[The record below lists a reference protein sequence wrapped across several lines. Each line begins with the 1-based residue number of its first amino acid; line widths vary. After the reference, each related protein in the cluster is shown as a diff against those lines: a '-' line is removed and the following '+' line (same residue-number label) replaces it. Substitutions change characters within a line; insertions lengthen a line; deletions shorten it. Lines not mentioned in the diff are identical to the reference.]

1 MNLGLW
7 NSGIRLAGL
16 SDEELMQLS
25 KNTGIAYPML
35 KSQQRAEMASTGQN
49 LPGDDSESFVPTV
62 EIKLHT
68 NPKNPRKARKKNIKM
83 LRKALRPPRYWFGL
97 FSIYR
102 YNAAHECACCG
113 ADIRRFI
120 EGSDNAYAHIVD
132 EDTRLSLADIYWFDE
147 DTGQPRKPH
156 ARTHG
161 DIGDQLNSTLCP
173 AHLHIYHTLKKLT
186 QEEMLE
192 SEGLS
197 RPASLGTK
205 FLKVPGMS
213 ALTGGSSKQKNR
225 STTESLMKY
234 EPFFKMIQ
242 QDVQHQKGITMVQHP
257 NPISGVA
264 DLVTVT
270 FDLRALQI
278 QDAMKQNGVIGV
290 PQYIPNNLAGVPQT
304 PQSIANTNPTQ
315 EQAVG
320 N

>member
-7 NSGIRLAGL
+7 NQGIRLAGL
-16 SDEELMQLS
+16 SDEELVKVSQE
-25 KNTGIAYPML
+25 TGIAYPML
-35 KSQQRAEMASTGQN
+35 KSQQMAEMANMGNQI
-49 LPGDDSESFVPTV
+49 PGEENENFVPTV
-62 EIKLHT
+62 EIKLHA

-120 EGSDNAYAHIVD
+120 EGSDNAYAHIID
-132 EDTRLSLADIYWFDE
+132 EDTRMSLADIYWFDE

-161 DIGDQLNSTLCP
+161 DIGDELNSTLCP

-186 QEEMLE
+186 QEEMLQ

-197 RPASLGTK
+197 KPASMGTK
-205 FLKVPGMS
+205 FLRVPGLS
-213 ALTGGSSKQKNR
+213 APKSRNR
-225 STTESLMKY
+225 STTQSLMKY
-234 EPFFKMIQ
+234 EPFFRMIQ
-242 QDVQHQKGITMVQHP
+242 QDTQHQKGITMTQHP

-270 FDLRALQI
+270 FDLRAIQI
-278 QDAMKQNGVIGV
+278 QEASKQSQTIGIPAV
-290 PQYIPNNLAGVPQT
+290 PQQSQT
-304 PQSIANTNPTQ
+304 MANTTPPTTTEGSTQ
-315 EQAVG
+315 
-320 N
+320 

>member
-16 SDEELMQLS
+16 SDEDLMKLS
-25 KNTGIAYPML
+25 QETGIAYPML

-49 LPGDDSESFVPTV
+49 LPGDDAESFVPTV

-68 NPKNPRKARKKNIKM
+68 NAKNPRKARKKNIKM
-83 LRKALRPPRYWFGL
+83 LRKALRPPRYWFGF

-120 EGSDNAYAHIVD
+120 EGNDNAYAHIID
-132 EDTRLSLADIYWFDE
+132 EDTRMSLADIYWFDE

-161 DIGDQLNSTLCP
+161 DIGDELNSTLCP

-197 RPASLGTK
+197 KPASLGTK
-205 FLKVPGMS
+205 FLRVPGLS
-213 ALTGGSSKQKNR
+213 APKSKNR
-225 STTESLMKY
+225 STTQSLLKY

-278 QDAMKQNGVIGV
+278 QDTMKQNGMIGV
-290 PQYIPNNLAGVPQT
+290 PSMQPQQ
-304 PQSIANTNPTQ
+304 PQSIATTTPPTTEAGTKQ
-315 EQAVG
+315 
-320 N
+320 

>member
-16 SDEELMQLS
+16 SDEDLMKLS
-25 KNTGIAYPML
+25 QETGIAYPML
-35 KSQQRAEMASTGQN
+35 KSQQRAEMASTGQT
-49 LPGDDSESFVPTV
+49 LPGDDAESFVPTV
-62 EIKLHT
+62 EIRLHT

-120 EGSDNAYAHIVD
+120 EGNDNAYAHIID
-132 EDTRLSLADIYWFDE
+132 EDTRMSLADIYWFDE

-161 DIGDQLNSTLCP
+161 DIGDELNSTLCP

-197 RPASLGTK
+197 KPASLGTK
-205 FLKVPGMS
+205 FLRVPGLS
-213 ALTGGSSKQKNR
+213 APKTKNR
-225 STTESLMKY
+225 STTQSLLKY

-278 QDAMKQNGVIGV
+278 QDTMKQNGMIGV
-290 PQYIPNNLAGVPQT
+290 PSMQPQQQ
-304 PQSIANTNPTQ
+304 QSIATTTPPTTEAGTKQ
-315 EQAVG
+315 
-320 N
+320 

>member
-1 MNLGLW
+1 MSFGLW

-16 SDEELMQLS
+16 SDEDLMKLS
-25 KNTGIAYPML
+25 QETGIAFPML

-120 EGSDNAYAHIVD
+120 EGNDNAYAHIID
-132 EDTRLSLADIYWFDE
+132 EDTRMSLADIYWFDE

-161 DIGDQLNSTLCP
+161 DIGDELNSTLCP

-197 RPASLGTK
+197 KPASLGTK
-205 FLKVPGMS
+205 FLRVPGL
-213 ALTGGSSKQKNR
+213 AASKTKNR
-225 STTESLMKY
+225 STTQSLLKY

-278 QDAMKQNGVIGV
+278 QDTMKQNGMIGV
-290 PQYIPNNLAGVPQT
+290 PSMQPQQQ
-304 PQSIANTNPTQ
+304 QSIANTTPPTT
-315 EQAVG
+315 EAG
-320 N
+320 S